1 LIGHMNTWWITVMYR
16 NYFAA
21 FYFITYLACRTY

>member
-1 LIGHMNTWWITVMYR
+1 LIGHMNTLWITVMYR

-21 FYFITYLACRTY
+21 FYFITYLTCRTY